1 VPLALVEEPAP
12 EGLLAEDP
20 LTDVSDPGLVPLA
33 KKELML
39 AISSLNGLLLDV
51 LPLELNELPLEL
63 NVLPLEL
70 NELPLE
76 LNELPLELSELPLE
90 LNELP
95 LELNELPLELDKLLP
110 LDELLPKRS
119 LKKALTGLLL
129 EELVPENELLLP
141 EIELLPDVEELG
153 TAIENSNTR
162 ETPATSNEFFT
173 QRFLA
178 GSRLVAVSDGGA
190 SEGKGHSV

>member
-1 VPLALVEEPAP
+1 VLLALVEEPAP

-20 LTDVSDPGLVPLA
+20 LTDVSDPGLVLLA

-39 AISSLNGLLLDV
+39 AISSLNGLLLD
-51 LPLELNELPLEL
+51 
-63 NVLPLEL
+63 VLPLEL

-162 ETPATSNEFFT
+162 ETFELRKESLRRRFREPRKPAAAFEGVAGDGKAH
-173 QRFLA
+173 LA
-178 GSRLVAVSDGGA
+178 
-190 SEGKGHSV
+190 